1 MSSGDTVNFTP
12 KLQNR
17 LFLRVE
23 HDTNGDTY
31 QTAQCTDSIVTIM
44 YVKVTD
50 QIDILILIQYT
61 LRAGLILF

>member
-1 MSSGDTVNFTP
+1 MSSGDTVNFIP

-17 LFLRVE
+17 LFLKVE
-23 HDTNGDTY
+23 HDTNGDTC
-31 QTAQCTDSIVTIM
+31 QTAQCTGSIVTIL

-50 QIDILILIQYT
+50 QIDIRILIQYT